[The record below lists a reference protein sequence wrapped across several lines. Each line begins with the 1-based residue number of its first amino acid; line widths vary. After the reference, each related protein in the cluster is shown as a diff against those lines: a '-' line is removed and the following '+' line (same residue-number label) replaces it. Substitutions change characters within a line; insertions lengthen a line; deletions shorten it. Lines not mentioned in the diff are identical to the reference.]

1 MNLEQHIE
9 ALLFYRGEPVAISAL
24 EKTFETD
31 EATMRTALDTL
42 SQSLANRG
50 IRLMELN
57 GEVELRT
64 APESVEIIRNIR
76 KEELA
81 KDLGKAGM
89 ETLSIILYQG
99 PLSRADID
107 YIRGVNS
114 SFILRNLLI
123 RNLIDR
129 VPNPKDER
137 SFLYRGTVD
146 LLAFMGVSKIEDL
159 PDYEKVRAE
168 LKAISDKQAL
178 EHDGIV

>member
-9 ALLFYRGEPVAISAL
+9 ALLFYRGEPVSIVAL
-24 EKTFETD
+24 QKTFEVD
-31 EATMRTALDTL
+31 EATIVAALNAL
-42 SQSLANRG
+42 GQSLASRG

-57 GEVELRT
+57 GDVELRT
-64 APESVEIIRNIR
+64 APESAEIIRNIR
-76 KEELA
+76 KEELS

-146 LLAFMGVSKIEDL
+146 LLAFMGVSRIEEL

-168 LKAISDKQAL
+168 LKAISEKQAG
-178 EHDGIV
+178 EHDGTV